1 MEIRTITQQDAVS
14 ILILKGELD
23 ASNAVQVDTEII
35 EIIKRKPR
43 QLLIDGNELSYIS
56 SAGLGVFLSHLQTF
70 QNLGIN
76 LAFYGL
82 NQKIK
87 NVFNIL
93 GLHNLVPI
101 LETQEEALAGLEK

>member
-23 ASNAVQVDTEII
+23 ASNAVQVDSEII
-35 EIIKRKPR
+35 EIIKSKPR
-43 QLLIDGNELSYIS
+43 QLLVDGNELSYIS

-70 QNLGIN
+70 QNLGIT

-101 LETQEEALAGLEK
+101 LNTQEEALAGLEK